1 MMSVRS
7 FFQRLLGR
15 GDRLE
20 RKIDRILELQETTN
34 MTLEQLA
41 QDLDTETNA
50 IAAKM
55 DKLSA
60 DLAAAKAAGQAPAPE
75 TIAALEGISAR
86 LKALGSD
93 PAAPIPAPA
102 TDPAPAG

>member
-1 MMSVRS
+1 MMSVRA
-7 FFQRLLGR
+7 FLVRLFGR

-20 RKIDRILELQETTN
+20 RKIDRILEVQETT
-34 MTLEQLA
+34 MTTIEQLA
-41 QDLDTETNA
+41 KDLDAETNA

-60 DLAAAKAAGQAPAPE
+60 DLADAKAAGQAPAPE

-93 PAAPIPAPA
+93 PAAPIP